1 MTNSTET
8 KVKAM
13 LTNALLTIIAGLIT
27 LFGTIT
33 FNVFK
38 GISEKLDTLATR
50 QVRTEKD
57 IETLKGNVSDQREE
71 TRRLTGDVN
80 FLHTVQEAE
89 ADLLEKM
96 SKLKK
101 P

>member
-1 MTNSTET
+1 MADSTET
-8 KVKAM
+8 KVKAL

-38 GISEKLDTLATR
+38 SINEKLDGLTSR
-50 QVRTEKD
+50 QIRSEKD
-57 IETLKGNVSDQREE
+57 IDYLKGNFSEE
-71 TRRLTGDVN
+71 KEAMSRISNDVN

-89 ADLLEKM
+89 GDEIDKIN
-96 SKLKK
+96 KK
-101 P
+101 IKQ

>member
-38 GISEKLDTLATR
+38 SINEKLDALATKE
-50 QVRTEKD
+50 VRTEKD
-57 IETLKGNVSDQREE
+57 IEALKNSISDQREE

-96 SKLKK
+96 SKSKK
-101 P
+101 Q

>member
-1 MTNSTET
+1 MADNTEL

-38 GISEKLDTLATR
+38 SINEKLDTLATKE
-50 QVRTEKD
+50 VRTEKD
-57 IETLKGNVSDQREE
+57 IEALKNSVSDQREE

-96 SKLKK
+96 SKSKK
-101 P
+101 Q